1 MDAVRA
7 RSGPTLEHRVVA
19 EQLRLARERAG
30 CGLAAVAAALDL
42 SEATVRRIERAETAL
57 DAGQVRDLLEYY
69 NHPEDDARRI
79 RASLVRAN
87 EPGWWHRWRD
97 ILPPWQRDVIGIES
111 SAGVVRIWHP
121 ALVPDLLRTPAYA
134 AAVEAVRH
142 PEAPPAVRA
151 RRTEFLR
158 ARQERFRERE
168 AVLWG
173 LIPEA
178 ALHTC
183 VGSPGVMRE
192 QLDAL
197 RRATARPNITLQ
209 VMPLTA
215 GPHALTGAPPLELLR
230 LPVQEIP
237 DHAVVGGPGGDA
249 LVTHDDAV
257 VSAYRMLMD
266 SACGA
271 APAAGVPLPD
281 PYPA

>member
-1 MDAVRA
+1 MRA

-30 CGLAAVAAALDL
+30 CSLAAVAVALDL

-69 NHPEDDARRI
+69 HHPEEDARRI

-97 ILPPWQRDVIGIES
+97 VLPAWQRDVIGIES
-111 SAGVVRIWHP
+111 SAGVIRMWHP

-142 PEAPPAVRA
+142 PQAPPAVRA

-158 ARQERFRERE
+158 ARQERFHERE
-168 AVLWG
+168 AVLWA
-173 LIPEA
+173 LVPEA

-183 VGSPGVMRE
+183 VGSPEVMRE
-192 QLDAL
+192 QLDSL
-197 RRATARPNITLQ
+197 RQAVGRPNITLQ
-209 VMPLTA
+209 VMPLGA
-215 GPHALTGAPPLELLR
+215 GPHALTGAPPLELIR
-230 LPVQEIP
+230 LPVPEIP
-237 DHAVVGGPGGDA
+237 DHAVVGAPGGEA
-249 LVTHDDAV
+249 AVTHDRAL
-257 VSAYRMLMD
+257 VSAYRMLLD

-271 APAAGVPLPD
+271 APAAGAALS
-281 PYPA
+281 ALFRI

>member
-1 MDAVRA
+1 MRA

-57 DAGQVRDLLEYY
+57 DAGQVRDLLKYY
-69 NHPEDDARRI
+69 KHPEADARRI
-79 RASLVRAN
+79 RASLARAN

-97 ILPPWQRDVIGIES
+97 VLPAWQRDVLGIES
-111 SAGVVRIWHP
+111 SAAVIRMWHP
-121 ALVPDLLRTPAYA
+121 ALVPDLLRTADYA

-142 PEAPPAVRA
+142 PQAPPAVRA

-158 ARQERFRERE
+158 ARQERLRERG

-178 ALHTC
+178 ALCTC
-183 VGSPGVMRE
+183 VGSPDVMRE

-197 RRATARPNITLQ
+197 RLATAHPNITLQ

-230 LPVQEIP
+230 LPVPEVP
-237 DHAVVGGPGGDA
+237 DHVVVGGPGGEA
-249 LVTHDDAV
+249 TLTHDRDT

-271 APAAGVPLPD
+271 APAAGAELPAL
-281 PYPA
+281 YRW